1 MNLFVS
7 EIVTPAAHLPITA
20 TDEALAAAVT
30 EEIERTV
37 LWRAVVSQG
46 RRILV
51 NGPLPP
57 YFEIEPLT
65 GLTSITRWTETNAA
79 EVIPAATYSHI
90 SSDPLGT
97 TIFANPGKNWPVPL
111 RPFGSFAINYSAGWT
126 VTPETAPLANDAV
139 NEVPA
144 SIRLMIE
151 RAVRFRAGSGLGN
164 IEIGSLKI
172 NVADSYKTDALPRE
186 ITNIGRGFQY
196 RPGLISARP

>member
-20 TDEALAAAVT
+20 TDEALARAVT

-57 YFEIEPLT
+57 YFEIEPLR

-139 NEVPA
+139 NEVPP
-144 SIRLMIE
+144 SIQLLLKRAIE
-151 RAVRFRAGSGLGN
+151 FRAGSGVG
-164 IEIGSLKI
+164 
-172 NVADSYKTDALPRE
+172 DMP
-186 ITNIGRGFQY
+186 
-196 RPGLISARP
+196 SARSRSASRTPTKPTESPPP